1 MSFRAG
7 ARLFIT
13 SGLER
18 TLFELFRNYMEKIFT
33 CVASCLVAV
42 ELFSK
47 NSGVSKNIFAGTE
60 DGQCPQHTGHH
71 SQLNQMSYVS
81 LVYIAT
87 PVKVSFEKKKKVC
100 CRKDKFE
107 NYCSA
112 YQSVC

>member
-1 MSFRAG
+1 
-7 ARLFIT
+7 
-13 SGLER
+13 
-18 TLFELFRNYMEKIFT
+18 MEKIFT

-87 PVKVSFEKKKKVC
+87 PIKVSFEKIKVC

-112 YQSVC
+112 YQLVC